1 MMKRKVTSAGLVAG
15 LVLTASTAFAE
26 YPERTINMLVPFGAG
41 GGTDVPARF
50 FAAEMEGILGQNIVV
65 SNVEGAGGT
74 VGATQ
79 LSQAE
84 ANGYNLG
91 FLPVGTTTTQPHLKR
106 TSYNADSWT
115 PICMVSQGPF
125 YLVVAEDSPIKTV
138 DDYIAMA
145 NGDGLKFAGAGPGSM
160 AHVAQLT
167 LDNKLGVT
175 TQYIPTKGGGDIAT
189 EINGGRADATAWFA
203 DFGTK
208 FGWRALAI
216 LSDQRSGQHPD
227 VPTLAELGYD
237 TQVSVWFGFFTQAGT
252 PDDVVNTLSEACAK
266 AVETDSFKENMAGA
280 NRLIRYMGTE
290 EFGPFFRTA
299 FELNGKLLEDAGLI
313 K

>member
-1 MMKRKVTSAGLVAG
+1 MKKILGVFGALGFALFAGI
-15 LVLTASTAFAE
+15 ASAE
-26 YPERTINMLVPFGAG
+26 YPERSISVMVPFGAG

-50 FAAEMEGILGQNIVV
+50 FAAEMEVILDQNIIV

-79 LSQAE
+79 LSKAE

-91 FLPVGTTTTQPHLKR
+91 FMPVGTTTTQPHLKK

-125 YLVVAEDSPIKTV
+125 YLVVGSNSPIQTI
-138 DDYIAMA
+138 DDYIAA
-145 NGDGLKFAGAGPGSM
+145 AQSDGIKFAGAGPGSM

-167 LDNKLGVT
+167 LDDKLGIT

-189 EINGGRADATAWFA
+189 EINGGRADATAWFS
-203 DFGTK
+203 DFSSR
-208 FGWRALAI
+208 FGWRAIAI
-216 LSDQRSGQHPD
+216 MSDKRSDQHPS
-227 VPTLAELGYD
+227 VPTMAELGYD
-237 TQVSVWFGFFTQAGT
+237 TQVSVWFGFFAPAGT
-252 PDDVVNTLSEACAK
+252 PGDIVSVLSSACEK
-266 AVETDSFKENMAGA
+266 AVATESFKENMAGA
-280 NRLIRYMGTE
+280 NRLIRYMGKA
-290 EFGPFFRTA
+290 EFTAFFRDA
-299 FELNGKLLEDAGLI
+299 FDLNGQLLREAGLI